1 MSEQTPQQPAP
12 AKPRNR
18 RPLIIIGAVALLAIA
33 GWALY
38 YLTVARFRVG
48 TDDAYVDGNLVR
60 LTPQVAGTVTA
71 INTDETQFVHRG
83 QVLVQLDPRDTQ
95 VALAQAKASLAETV
109 RDVAQLFAEEAAQ
122 RGRAA
127 DPARAAGPGEPGRR
141 ARPAADRPARR
152 LAGDPAARAER
163 GARARRRGSR
173 RRRRRWRPRAPRS
186 PAPLPRRI
194 RACCRRRRSCARP
207 GWPRPARASW
217 HRSPATWCAAPCSSA
232 SR

>member
-18 RPLIIIGAVALLAIA
+18 RPLIIIGAVALLAVA

-38 YLTVARFRVG
+38 YLTVARFHVG

-109 RDVAQLFAEEAAQ
+109 RDVAQLFAEEQRNAAALQ
-122 RGRAA
+122 TQHVQLAQANQDVER
-127 DPARAAGPGEPGRR
+127 
-141 ARPAADRPARR
+141 DRPLIAAARR
-152 LAGDPAARAER
+152 LAGDAAARAER
-163 GARARRRGSR
+163 GARGAGGVGAGAGVAGGHARRDRRHHCPTAPTRAAGGGAAARGL
-173 RRRRRWRPRAPRS
+173 AG
-186 PAPLPRRI
+186 AQ
-194 RACCRRRRSCARP
+194 
-207 GWPRPARASW
+207 PARASW

>member
-71 INTDETQFVHRG
+71 IRHR
-83 QVLVQLDPRDTQ
+83 RDA
-95 VALAQAKASLAETV
+95 V
-109 RDVAQLFAEEAAQ
+109 
-122 RGRAA
+122 
-127 DPARAAGPGEPGRR
+127 
-141 ARPAADRPARR
+141 
-152 LAGDPAARAER
+152 
-163 GARARRRGSR
+163 
-173 RRRRRWRPRAPRS
+173 RAPR
-186 PAPLPRRI
+186 PGAG
-194 RACCRRRRSCARP
+194 AARSARYAGGARP
-207 GWPRPARASW
+207 GQGQ
-217 HRSPATWCAAPCSSA
+217 
-232 SR
+232 SRRDGA